1 MMLLDT
7 MMWIDLAQNTTVW
20 ATSATA
26 WLAESSTWS
35 DAGQGLF
42 SQIHFDWSTLAQK
55 SFDTDVF
62 AGFRASMNNFVKSG
76 QVWALIIGFV
86 LGYLIRGMTTY
97 N

>member
-26 WLAESSTWS
+26 GLADSATWS
-35 DAGQGLF
+35 EAGQGLF
-42 SQIHFDWSTLAQK
+42 SQIHFDWSTLAQ
-55 SFDTDVF
+55 FDTDVF

-86 LGYLIRGMTTY
+86 FGYLIRGMTTY

>member
-7 MMWIDLAQNTTVW
+7 MMWIDLAQNTTMW

-26 WLAESSTWS
+26 GLADSSMWS

-86 LGYLIRGMTTY
+86 FGYLIRGMTTY